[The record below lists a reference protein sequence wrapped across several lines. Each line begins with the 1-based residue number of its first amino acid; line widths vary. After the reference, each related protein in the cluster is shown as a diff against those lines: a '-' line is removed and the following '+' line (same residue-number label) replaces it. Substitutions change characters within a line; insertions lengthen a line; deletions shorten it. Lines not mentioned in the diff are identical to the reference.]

1 MACAA
6 DAALDYKQLLMMAVA
21 TSIEALA
28 VGVTFAFLD
37 VAIVPAITVIGC
49 TTFCI
54 SLAGVFI
61 GVFFGGR
68 LQKWAELAGGVI
80 LVLLGC
86 KILLEHLGVL

>member
-1 MACAA
+1 M
-6 DAALDYKQLLMMAVA
+6 K
-21 TSIEALA
+21 
-28 VGVTFAFLD
+28 
-37 VAIVPAITVIGC
+37 
-49 TTFCI
+49 TT
-54 SLAGVFI
+54 I